1 MIEVETLKSLPG
13 IRHGFFSRKG
23 GVSEGIY
30 ASLNCGI
37 GSKDA
42 TEAVLENR
50 ARAIAALGMPTQSLV
65 TAYQVHS
72 AKAIVVDEIW
82 SPENAPQVDG
92 LVTAEPGITLGIL
105 TADCTPVLFA
115 DEEAKVIGAAHAG
128 WKGAVCGVL
137 QKTVERMVELGA
149 RKHCIKAAVGPCI
162 GQLSYEV
169 GAEFPAPFLAQDPDQ
184 ARYFIPSLRDQR
196 YMFDLTGY
204 VRDQLRGL
212 GLAAVEV
219 TGRDTC
225 AEEEMF
231 FSYRRTTLRQ
241 EPDYGRQISLIGLTS

>member
-13 IRHGFFSRKG
+13 IKHGFFGREG

-30 ASLNCGI
+30 ASLNCSI

-50 ARAIAALGMPTQSLV
+50 ARAIAALGMPAQSLV

-82 SPENAPQVDG
+82 SRENAPQVDG
-92 LVTAEPGITLGIL
+92 LVTAKPGITLGIL

-128 WKGAVCGVL
+128 WKGAIGGVL

-149 RKHCIKAAVGPCI
+149 RKHRIKAAVGPCI

-184 ARYFIPSLRDQR
+184 ARYFIPSIRDQR

-204 VRDQLRGL
+204 VRDQLRKL

-241 EPDYGRQISLIGLTS
+241 EPDYGRQISLIGLTG